1 MTTSTSTAPHDGSNR
16 TGRTAEAGPEF
27 VIHEPRGSKPATWM
41 LGLAHQ
47 DRVVRWSLPYGLPDR
62 SDVDQPAIQVG
73 DRLRHFIDLDGLDE
87 EATEPTSLAVWDRGS
102 LEVGSWRHDR
112 IEVQLRGGKVDGA
125 FAIARDRDDHW
136 IVHLSGPTAAAW
148 EELPNVVLPMSAS
161 VGHPRDPEPAAW
173 YEPCWRGLRARCR
186 IDGGQATVVN
196 ARGTDHTERFPELRA
211 VRPAAL
217 ADQLLLDGV
226 IVVLDANHQL
236 DHAALEARLRA
247 ADAVEA
253 KRLSLRYP
261 ATFLAVDLLHQNGR
275 CLLPFSAAARRAR
288 LEALGFRGAHWA
300 TTPAWS
306 DRSLRAALD
315 AAGPVGLDR
324 VVAKRIG
331 SAYRPG
337 TTTPHWQVMHRAES
351 QPFLIGAW
359 RSGASD
365 ERPLDTLWLGVHR
378 PTGGFQFAGAVHDG
392 LDRACSHETRD
403 LLERHSRVTSPFEEG
418 SAMSG
423 PPRERGLRW
432 VSPVV
437 AGDVEFTDWP
447 ADGLV
452 QRAYG
457 FGPRDDLE
465 PDAVVRRP

>member
-62 SDVDQPAIQVG
+62 TDVDQPAIQVG

-102 LEVGSWRHDR
+102 LDVGSWRHDR
-112 IEVQLRGGKVDGA
+112 IEVELRGGKVDGA

-226 IVVLDANHQL
+226 IVVLDANRQL
-236 DHAALEARLRA
+236 DHDRPRGPASGRRRRRGQAPQPALPGDVPRRRPAPPERSLPAAASPRRRA
-247 ADAVEA
+247 G
-253 KRLSLRYP
+253 P
-261 ATFLAVDLLHQNGR
+261 AWR
-275 CLLPFSAAARRAR
+275 RSPSAAPTGRRRRPGPTARCGR
-288 LEALGFRGAHWA
+288 
-300 TTPAWS
+300 
-306 DRSLRAALD
+306 RSKRS
-315 AAGPVGLDR
+315 GPVGLDR
-324 VVAKRIG
+324 VVAKRTG

-337 TTTPHWQVMHRAES
+337 TTHSALAGHAPAPRAS
-351 QPFLIGAW
+351 
-359 RSGASD
+359 RS
-365 ERPLDTLWLGVHR
+365 
-378 PTGGFQFAGAVHDG
+378 
-392 LDRACSHETRD
+392 
-403 LLERHSRVTSPFEEG
+403 
-418 SAMSG
+418 
-423 PPRERGLRW
+423 
-432 VSPVV
+432 
-437 AGDVEFTDWP
+437 
-447 ADGLV
+447 
-452 QRAYG
+452 
-457 FGPRDDLE
+457 
-465 PDAVVRRP
+465 